1 VNTILRVATA
11 LLSIAAGVLHWDI
24 WAHHGYRQAPVRELF
39 VASAATGVLVG
50 LIALLSWRWAAL
62 PAVAANAAF
71 LGAFALSR
79 LTEIPTLHGSF
90 SESGLN
96 PSDATLAG
104 ISTTAVLVAAEALAV
119 LLGLASLVFGRRP
132 RSRPLP
138 SEYARA

>member
-1 VNTILRVATA
+1 MNILLRVVAA
-11 LLSIAAGVLHWDI
+11 LASIAAGVLHWDI

-39 VASAATGVLVG
+39 VASAAAGVAVG
-50 LIALLSWRWAAL
+50 LVALINRRWAAL
-62 PAVAANAAF
+62 PAVVANAGF

-96 PSDATLAG
+96 PRDATLG
-104 ISTTAVLVAAEALAV
+104 GVSTTAVLVGAEALAV
-119 LLGLASLVFGRRP
+119 LLGLASLVFGRGS

-138 SEYARA
+138 AEYARP

>member
-1 VNTILRVATA
+1 MSKLLRAAVA

-39 VASAATGVLVG
+39 VASAVAGVVLGLV
-50 LIALLSWRWAAL
+50 ALLNRWAVV
-62 PAVAANAAF
+62 PAILANAAF

-79 LTEIPTLHGSF
+79 LSEVPTLHGGF

-96 PSDATLAG
+96 PSDATLVG
-104 ISTTAVLVAAEALAV
+104 VSTTLVLVLCEGLAV
-119 LLGLASLVFGRRP
+119 VAGLAAFLSGGRSG
-132 RSRPLP
+132 SRPLP

>member
-1 VNTILRVATA
+1 VKKILHAVTA

-39 VASAATGVLVG
+39 VASAAVGVVVG
-50 LIALLSWRWAAL
+50 LLAFLSQRWAVL
-62 PAVAANAAF
+62 PAVVANAAF

-79 LTEIPTLHGSF
+79 LTELPTFHGSF

-104 ISTTAVLVAAEALAV
+104 ISTTGLLVASEALAV
-119 LLGLASLVFGRRP
+119 LLGLASLLFGRRS

-138 SEYARA
+138 AEYARP